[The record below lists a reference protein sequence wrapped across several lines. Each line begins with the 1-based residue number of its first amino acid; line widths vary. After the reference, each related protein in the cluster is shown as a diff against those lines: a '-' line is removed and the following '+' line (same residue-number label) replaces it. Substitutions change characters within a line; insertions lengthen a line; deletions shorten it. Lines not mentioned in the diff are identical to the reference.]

1 MTSVSKWIPLLLVLL
16 EVKLCCNFLPLGQ
29 KRGER
34 WVWLVSSE
42 ESGLNAVF
50 ILFYFCFK
58 FILLLVFFYIFLW
71 HTSRKDCQP
80 SFVQK
85 KKKENKKKM
94 SSVSSRDT
102 SSFSSLRKLLRLG
115 FIWRRNGVT
124 TVQSSI
130 MYKLLYSVFNRSS
143 SNLKFLYLL
152 HHILYQFL
160 FQTPVQ

>member
-50 ILFYFCFK
+50 ILFYFCFI
-58 FILLLVFFYIFLW
+58 FLLLFVFFYIFLW

-85 KKKENKKKM
+85 KKKKKTQKN
-94 SSVSSRDT
+94 V
-102 SSFSSLRKLLRLG
+102 LRVLQRHF
-115 FIWRRNGVT
+115 FIFQLEKTLKAG
-124 TVQSSI
+124 
-130 MYKLLYSVFNRSS
+130 LYME
-143 SNLKFLYLL
+143 
-152 HHILYQFL
+152 
-160 FQTPVQ
+160 T